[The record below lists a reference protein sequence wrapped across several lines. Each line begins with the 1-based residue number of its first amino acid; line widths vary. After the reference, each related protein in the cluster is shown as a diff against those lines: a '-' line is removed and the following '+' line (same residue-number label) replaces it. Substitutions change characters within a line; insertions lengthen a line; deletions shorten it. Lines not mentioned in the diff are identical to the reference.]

1 MEIKYN
7 KYWKKIKKIPF
18 FAILV
23 SVIALALSFN
33 ASAKTFAVQNESAGV
48 FIIGSMIFLTLSSL
62 NAIKSIKEKKRAQQ
76 SRANLLNLSNS
87 LRPEATRVRN
97 LHPSEFPDLLART
110 LASSRSNP
118 TVKYWF

>member
-97 LHPSEFPDLLART
+97 LHPSEFPA
-110 LASSRSNP
+110 P